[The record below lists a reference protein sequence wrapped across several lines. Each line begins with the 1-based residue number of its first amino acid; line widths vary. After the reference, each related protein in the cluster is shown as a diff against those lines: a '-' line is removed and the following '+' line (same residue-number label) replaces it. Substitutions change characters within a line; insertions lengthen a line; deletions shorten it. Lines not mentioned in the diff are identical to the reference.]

1 MVAGPVLALDIG
13 GTKLAAGVVSPEGEV
28 VAEGTA
34 ATEPAAL
41 PAEVSEALFRLAEE
55 VLRPAG
61 LAFGDLAAAGISF
74 GGPVNYEAGTVVTC
88 HHLAGWEGVPFRDI
102 VSERTGLRAV
112 MDNDANAAAL
122 GETVFGAARECQHV
136 LYVTVS
142 TGIGGGLV
150 LGGRVHRGLNSM
162 AGEIGHTH
170 LVPYGPRCTCGR
182 LGCLESVAAGWAMA
196 RDARAALDG
205 GAASALRSIPREEL
219 SARHV
224 AEMAQT
230 DALAARIMGRA
241 GEYLGLGIARAV
253 TLVSP
258 EVVVIGGGISQ
269 AGDVLLGPLRRGFE
283 RHVMPEVARGLRIA
297 PGELSPRWGLYG
309 AAALALRELLPAD

>member
-1 MVAGPVLALDIG
+1 VAGPVLALDIG
-13 GTKLAAGVVSPEGEV
+13 GTKLAAGVVSPDGEV
-28 VAEGTA
+28 VGEGPA
-34 ATEPAAL
+34 ATDPAAR
-41 PAEVSEALFRLAEE
+41 PPEVSEALFQLAEQ
-55 VLRPAG
+55 VLRRG
-61 LAFGDLAAAGISF
+61 RLQMRDLAAVGISF
-74 GGPVNYEAGTVVTC
+74 GGPVDYEAGTVVTC
-88 HHLAGWEGVPFRDI
+88 HHLAGWEGVPLRDI
-102 VSERTGLRAV
+102 VSERTGLPAV

-122 GETVFGAARECQHV
+122 GETAFGAARGCRHV

-150 LGGRVHRGLNSM
+150 LGGRLHRGLNCM

-182 LGCLESVAAGWAMA
+182 LGCLESVAAGWAMV

-205 GAASALRSIPREEL
+205 GAVSALRSIPPEEL

-230 DALAARIMGRA
+230 DALAEQIMGRA

-253 TLVSP
+253 TLIGP
-258 EVVVIGGGISQ
+258 QVVVIGGGISQ

-283 RHVMPEVARGLRIA
+283 RYVMPEVARGLRIL

-309 AAALALRELLPAD
+309 AAALALRELLPVD

>member
-1 MVAGPVLALDIG
+1 MAGLILALDIG
-13 GTKLAAGVVSPEGEV
+13 GTKLAAGIVSPDGTI

-34 ATEPAAL
+34 ATDPGAR
-41 PAEVSEALFRLAEE
+41 PSQVSDDLFRLAEG
-55 VLRPAG
+55 VLRPEG
-61 LAFGDLAAAGISF
+61 LAFADLAAAGISF
-74 GGPVNYEAGTVVTC
+74 GGPVSYETGTVVTC
-88 HHLAGWEGVPFRDI
+88 HHLEGWEGVALSDI
-102 VSERTGLRAV
+102 VSERTGLRSV

-122 GETVFGAARECQHV
+122 GETVFGAARGSQHV

-182 LGCLESVAAGWAMA
+182 LGCLESVAAGWAIA

-205 GAASALRSIPREEL
+205 GATSALRAIPRDRL
-219 SARHV
+219 SAQHV
-224 AEMAQT
+224 AEMAGT
-230 DALAARIMGRA
+230 DALAGRIMARA
-241 GEYLGLGIARAV
+241 GEYLGQGIARAV

-258 EVVVIGGGISQ
+258 ETVVIGGGISQ
-269 AGDVLLGPLRRGFE
+269 SGDVLLEPLRRGFE
-283 RHVMPEVARGLRIA
+283 RYVMPEVARGLRIV

-309 AAALALRELLPAD
+309 AAALALREAVPGD